1 MLGESLKRM
10 CIQLI
15 KSEPLALEKVEEFAL
30 FIKGVMQEFIQF
42 KQEESNC
49 ILFGRKTEMD
59 DIRNAQMQMR
69 IVPTSNK
76 EF

>member
-10 CIQLI
+10 CMQML
-15 KSEPLALEKVEEFAL
+15 KSEPLALATVQDYVE
-30 FIKGVMQEFIQF
+30 FIKGAMEEYKDF

-59 DIRNAQMQMR
+59 DIRNA
-69 IVPTSNK
+69 
-76 EF
+76 